1 MKKRYIVM
9 LYQLLVNL
17 AGFRHMTHG
26 GELLIGGFDFGRF
39 DWPGEFKVTLFRFV
53 LNECI

>member
-1 MKKRYIVM
+1 M